1 MAKLDFKSMIISYFM
16 FITILEYFGSLFVPP
31 SLFPVLPNLNSL
43 FLSTSNAYALA
54 IKDLGGYWSISFF
67 GYTISLVF
75 IENAIAYTVMLFLI
89 EIYSVITF
97 IINMIIY
104 FAGILNVPFILI
116 PYPLNDILKSLFT
129 GSLVIAFITSF
140 RVLQTSMSW

>member
-1 MAKLDFKSMIISYFM
+1 MAKLEFKSMIISYFM

-67 GYTISLVF
+67 GYTIPLTF
-75 IENAIAYTVMLFLI
+75 IENMIAYTVMLFLI

-140 RVLQTSMSW
+140 RVLQTSMS

>member
-1 MAKLDFKSMIISYFM
+1 
-16 FITILEYFGSLFVPP
+16 
-31 SLFPVLPNLNSL
+31 LPNLNSL

-140 RVLQTSMSW
+140 RVLQTSMS